1 MTLDPDDPRGRLEQ
15 LISTLR
21 AAILTGVYAPGER
34 LPTGL
39 QMEKIYGMS
48 RQTISK
54 AIKVLQEE
62 GLVISRQ
69 GSGTWVRAASARP
82 VGLRPQLE
90 SAFEADTVQI
100 DFAGFSGETLHGA
113 LIEPLDKI
121 RHGRYAP
128 KRIEI
133 RAIVPD
139 TRDPWSLPS
148 NVEDLSDNPA
158 FRARAQ
164 SIITRHSLALVEAVD
179 ELQSL
184 GLVPE
189 ATAEVRVIRSVQ
201 LFKLYVINRSELFF
215 GFYPIRARS
224 ISLNGHDQQIYDLMG
239 KDATMFH
246 HQADTEG
253 DGTDTASLYVKE
265 ALTWFESVWTTIAL
279 PMP

>member
-1 MTLDPDDPRGRLEQ
+1 MTLDPDDPRPKLEQ

-21 AAILTGVYAPGER
+21 AAILTGAYAPGER
-34 LPTGL
+34 LPTGV

-48 RQTISK
+48 RATINK
-54 AIKVLQEE
+54 AVRVLEAE

-69 GSGTWVRAASARP
+69 GSGVFVRSVATRP

-90 SAFEADTVQI
+90 AAFEADTVKI

-121 RHGRYAP
+121 RHGRYTP
-128 KRIEI
+128 ERIEI

-139 TRDPWSLPS
+139 TREPWSLPS

-184 GLVPE
+184 GLVPH
-189 ATAEVRVIRSVQ
+189 ATAEIRVIRSVQ
-201 LFKLYVINRSELFF
+201 LFKLYIINRAELFF

-224 ISLNGHDQQIYDLMG
+224 IKLDGQDQDIYDLMG
-239 KDATMFH
+239 KDATLFH
-246 HQADTEG
+246 HQADTNG
-253 DGTDTASLYVKE
+253 DGSDTDSLYVSE
-265 ALTWFESVWTTIAL
+265 ALTWFDSVWTTVAQ